1 MQLFSIFILHLARP
15 ICCQCHVLNLKTCQ
29 AYWPMDTWNV
39 LLSHMSYSELA
50 SNSEGNLLPC
60 AVGEECR
67 LTKWWAAKGT
77 KDMPQPSQLEKRA
90 KTWQNMAKH
99 DKISQ
104 RPIVSLSFGPVAEAR
119 RWPQSRSSGKIED
132 LPSQIMVSRTAQK
145 VKRFFWISWRI
156 CYQLVLAASK
166 MQLVSRLSSLCCF
179 KYTECRSPGL
189 MVSCGDVFVGT
200 PADGMWLS

>member
-1 MQLFSIFILHLARP
+1 MQLFSIFILHLAPP

-29 AYWPMDTWNV
+29 AYWPMDTRNV

-50 SNSEGNLLPC
+50 SDSEGNLLPC

-99 DKISQ
+99 GKTWQNLTKTHRKLVPSDQLLKLDGDLKVAHPERLKTCLLKSWYPGQ
-104 RPIVSLSFGPVAEAR
+104 RKKSRGSFGYLGAFV
-119 RWPQSRSSGKIED
+119 
-132 LPSQIMVSRTAQK
+132 
-145 VKRFFWISWRI
+145 IS
-156 CYQLVLAASK
+156 
-166 MQLVSRLSSLCCF
+166 
-179 KYTECRSPGL
+179 
-189 MVSCGDVFVGT
+189 
-200 PADGMWLS
+200 